1 MVPAR
6 KVGWISEG
14 IFQFDP
20 IFEKMDEINSK
31 KLRDSYFTYSYDD
44 KIKMKIYSEIKPPL
58 QSPITKQWQNAA
70 Q

>member
-14 IFQFDP
+14 IFQF
-20 IFEKMDEINSK
+20 EKMDEINSK
-31 KLRDSYFTYSYDD
+31 KSRDSYFTYSYDD
-44 KIKMKIYSEIKPPL
+44 GIKMKIYSEIKPPL